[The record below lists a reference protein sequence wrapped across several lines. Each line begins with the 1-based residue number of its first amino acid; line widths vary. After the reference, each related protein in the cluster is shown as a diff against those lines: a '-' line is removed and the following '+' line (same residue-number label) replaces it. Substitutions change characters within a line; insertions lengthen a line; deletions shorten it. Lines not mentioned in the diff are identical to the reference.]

1 MSLYKYF
8 TSNVKLPDP
17 TNAPSTLPQSSIAA
31 ANKEVK
37 KLMSQPGASEKSR
50 GSYDKYTIEQRTAI
64 GKKTYEC
71 GITKA
76 IKYYSCEKNGSLEL
90 KESSVK
96 TWKNAYEKELA
107 KRKRERPDDDG
118 KDILLLQ

>member
-1 MSLYKYF
+1 MFWPRLTHLCILKMSLYKYF

-37 KLMSQPGASEKSR
+37 KLLSQPGASEKSR

-64 GKKTYEC
+64 
-71 GITKA
+71 
-76 IKYYSCEKNGSLEL
+76 SM
-90 KESSVK
+90 SV
-96 TWKNAYEKELA
+96 E
-107 KRKRERPDDDG
+107 
-118 KDILLLQ
+118 